1 MTIKK
6 TTTYKIATP
15 EGLAHVV
22 AGLAPGVAPPQV
34 GDTIDLH
41 LEAETETALIAAG
54 WLTTED
60 TGPKG
65 GTK

>member
-1 MTIKK
+1 MTKP
-6 TTTYKIATP
+6 TTYKIATP

-22 AGLAPGVAPPQV
+22 AGLGPGATPPQV

-41 LEAETETALIAAG
+41 LEVEKETALLAAG

-65 GTK
+65 GNK